1 MKNPY
6 ESRPPQHFWKP
17 GVAERPLGEIRPVPA
32 KRFRLEPADR
42 IATAGSC
49 FAQHVSAHIRKQ
61 GFARFLQTETV
72 APDQPPFS
80 ALYGNIYTARQL
92 AQLAAEACGER
103 SPLDIAWL
111 RPDGRHID
119 ALRPSIFAEGFTN
132 ETEMREARRLHL
144 AAVHALLSE
153 CTVFVFTLGLTEA
166 WISLR
171 DGTAYPLAPG
181 VVAAPSEPAQYGFRN
196 FTYEQVCGDL
206 ESFVTRLQSL
216 NPRARILPTV
226 SPVPLTATY
235 TDEHVL
241 IATMHSKSILR
252 AVCSAITAR
261 YEHVYYF
268 PAYEIVAG
276 HQTRGAYF
284 TDNLRNVTSEGVAQ
298 VMSVFEETYAVASP
312 DAARAHS
319 GSAAARLFPKSDEDV
334 LCDEADIVKTL
345 GF

>member
-72 APDQPPFS
+72 GP
-80 ALYGNIYTARQL
+80 
-92 AQLAAEACGER
+92 
-103 SPLDIAWL
+103 
-111 RPDGRHID
+111 
-119 ALRPSIFAEGFTN
+119 
-132 ETEMREARRLHL
+132 